1 MSRLSGYFFNV
12 FGQFLAILFVCGY
25 FGLLWDVFV
34 ECDLLGLF
42 FLRIVFAWGERSS
55 LVPALGLAWS
65 EDFLGDVRD
74 FSSCLGCFMLFFA
87 CFLLFVG
94 FFLPLLDAV
103 PCCFCLGSIGFCW
116 EGKGGR
122 KDEFCFHP
130 RRAEQRE
137 RSERREAL
145 RREETPRSLRS
156 SLWCCSCWC

>member
-1 MSRLSGYFFNV
+1 MVTFVV
-12 FGQFLAILFVCGY
+12 FGY

-34 ECDLLGLF
+34 ECGLLGLV
-42 FLRIVFAWGERSS
+42 FLRIVIAWGERSS
-55 LVPALGLAWS
+55 LVLALGLAWS
-65 EDFLGDVRD
+65 EVFLSDVRD
-74 FSSCLGCFMLFFA
+74 FSSCLACLVCFILFFA
-87 CFLLFVG
+87 CFLLWK
-94 FFLPLLDAV
+94 FFWPLLDAV
-103 PCCFCLGSIGFCW
+103 LRCFCRGSIGFCW

-130 RRAEQRE
+130 RRAERRE